1 MQVMQEQIMEVI
13 NIKGLKIMLIF
24 FAFYHKIKSQK
35 KQNVLAS

>member
-1 MQVMQEQIMEVI
+1 MEVI
-13 NIKGLKIMLIF
+13 SIKGFKIMLIC